1 MLPDYFATKIR
12 KSFLEYEYLIDVSKV
27 VLKSSNISLHNS
39 TLLAT
44 LFVLSYAIHRFIGTY
59 RIQKREKICQKNDG
73 IEML

>member
-12 KSFLEYEYLIDVSKV
+12 KSFLEYKYLIDVSKV

-44 LFVLSYAIHRFIGTY
+44 LFVLTYAIYRFIGTH
-59 RIQKREKICQKNDG
+59 I
-73 IEML
+73 